1 MPSLLSVGHIIDHTW
16 EHYKKHFLPL
26 MSVAAWLL
34 LPTLIGIIAL
44 ALYPSATTILSDRDL
59 TVVEMIGSGLWIV
72 NSFLITPIIGIWIFI
87 SLTRLIHAQFEQK
100 QVDGKNVSKSS
111 WKLFFPSIWV
121 GILVTLIA
129 LASFLFMAPG
139 FFLNIFAT
147 AKDLSSLGN
156 ISIFLILIGS
166 VFSVIFIVR
175 WMVHYALAE
184 YALII
189 DQKHGTLALTHSRKL
204 VEGRFFAALGRL
216 IVPNMVFLLIA
227 LIAQSVLLYLIEGLV
242 GFLAGLNI
250 DIQVRLIGILSTLV
264 LSLVTILLNP
274 LLFTA
279 NLILYHNLSETKK

>member
-1 MPSLLSVGHIIDHTW
+1 MPHLLSVGHIIDHAW
-16 EHYKKHFLPL
+16 EHYKKYFLSL
-26 MSVAAWLL
+26 MSIAAWLL

-44 ALYPSATTILSDRDL
+44 ALYPSATTILSERDL

-72 NSFLITPIIGIWIFI
+72 NSFIITPIIGIWIFI
-87 SLTRLIHAQFEQK
+87 CLTRLIHGQLEQK
-100 QVDGKNVSKSS
+100 HLPLQTISKAG
-111 WKLFFPSIWV
+111 WKLFLPSIWV

-139 FFLNIFAT
+139 FLLNALAST
-147 AKDLSSLGN
+147 KDLSVLGN
-156 ISIFLILIGS
+156 ISMILILIGIALS
-166 VFSVIFIVR
+166 VFFIVR

-189 DQKHGTLALTHSRKL
+189 DEKRGTLALTHSRIL
-204 VEGRFFAALGRL
+204 VEGRFFAVLGRL